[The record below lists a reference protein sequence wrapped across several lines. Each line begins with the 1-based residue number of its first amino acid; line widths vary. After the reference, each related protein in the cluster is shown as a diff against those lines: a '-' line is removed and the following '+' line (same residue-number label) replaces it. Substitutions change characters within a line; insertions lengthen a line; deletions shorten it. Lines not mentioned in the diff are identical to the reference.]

1 MINFGRLISSH
12 LELIPMKAYLK
23 KILSAA
29 AIIGIFYPPL
39 FINSYAIDDK
49 LNVNY
54 LSKEDKS
61 DYLLGP
67 GDRIFLS
74 ISDALPEE
82 SIAPAIPASGYIY
95 FPQIGKLYVS
105 GLTVPEL
112 IELLNIKYKDILK
125 EPQIKLNIISYR
137 PVRVLVKGEVDTPGL
152 ISLAGDF
159 NQRISNTNYKPGDLN
174 SKEKVISNQEIILSP
189 FPTVFDVLQKA
200 GGITNYS
207 KLSEIELIRKDSI
220 SNGGGSKK
228 TTINFLDFINN
239 NALSNNL
246 RVLDND
252 IIIVKRSDSEL
263 TKQLSQALKSNLNPK
278 FVDVFVTGRVKIP
291 GKTSVSSS
299 SSLSDAIDVSGGAK
313 FIRGNITFIRFNKD
327 GSTDKRIFPYR
338 SKNKRGSYQNPYL
351 RNGDIIRV
359 GDSIASNTAEIL
371 QEFVSPFLG
380 IYGTY
385 KIFD

>member
-1 MINFGRLISSH
+1 MNS
-12 LELIPMKAYLK
+12 YLK
-23 KILSAA
+23 KFLSVAA
-29 AIIGIFYPPL
+29 LIGIFSPSL
-39 FINSYAIDDK
+39 FINSYAETDK
-49 LNVNY
+49 LNINY
-54 LSKEDKS
+54 LVKEDKS

-67 GDRIFLS
+67 GDQIFVS
-74 ISDALPEE
+74 ISDSLPGEN
-82 SIAPAIPASGYIY
+82 IAPAIPASGYIY

-112 IELLNIKYKDILK
+112 IKLLNLRYKDILK

-137 PVRVLVKGEVDTPGL
+137 PVRVLVKGEVDSPGL

-159 NQRISNTNYKPGDLN
+159 NKRISNTNYKPGNLN
-174 SKEKVISNQEIILSP
+174 SKEKVISNTETVLSP
-189 FPTVFDVLQKA
+189 FPTIFDALQKA

-239 NALSNNL
+239 NNFSNNL
-246 RVLDND
+246 RILDND
-252 IIIVKRSDSEL
+252 IIIVKRSDSDL
-263 TKQLSQALKSNLNPK
+263 TRQLSQALQSNLNPK
-278 FVDVFVTGRVKIP
+278 FVNVFVTGRVKIP
-291 GKTSVSSS
+291 GKTTVSSS

-313 FIRGNITFIRFNKD
+313 FIRGNLTFVRFNKD
-327 GSTDKRIFPYR
+327 GSIDKRNFSYNPK
-338 SKNKRGSYQNPYL
+338 SKRGSYKNPYL

-359 GDSIASNTAEIL
+359 GETIASNAAEIL

-385 KIFD
+385 KLFD

>member
-1 MINFGRLISSH
+1 M
-12 LELIPMKAYLK
+12 
-23 KILSAA
+23 
-29 AIIGIFYPPL
+29 
-39 FINSYAIDDK
+39 
-49 LNVNY
+49 
-54 LSKEDKS
+54 
-61 DYLLGP
+61 
-67 GDRIFLS
+67 
-74 ISDALPEE
+74 
-82 SIAPAIPASGYIY
+82 
-95 FPQIGKLYVS
+95 
-105 GLTVPEL
+105 
-112 IELLNIKYKDILK
+112 
-125 EPQIKLNIISYR
+125 
-137 PVRVLVKGEVDTPGL
+137 
-152 ISLAGDF
+152 
-159 NQRISNTNYKPGDLN
+159 
-174 SKEKVISNQEIILSP
+174 
-189 FPTVFDVLQKA
+189 FDVLQKA

-327 GSTDKRIFPYR
+327 GSTDKRIFPYS
-338 SKNKRGSYQNPYL
+338 SKNKRGSYKNPYL